1 MRKLVVKNTK
11 GSNMKGGEYA
21 VISRKDIKVQT
32 KLPVVGYDDDDDWWL
47 DDTVLGD
54 QYGIMVV
61 LNSTLVAQLM
71 QLVNLALH
79 CFTFL

>member
-11 GSNMKGGEYA
+11 GSNMKGGKYT

-32 KLPVVGYDDDDDWWL
+32 KLPICNYDDDDDWWL

-54 QYGIMVV
+54 
-61 LNSTLVAQLM
+61 
-71 QLVNLALH
+71 
-79 CFTFL
+79 